1 MTDVDLHTVN
11 DALRHAGPHRTRPI
25 RFLRREHIAG
35 WQLKL
40 YTIATH
46 GQTARPE
53 FIDETLR
60 RVPDVYGSWGARG
73 SGRSGPT
80 LPAGSTGEPDPRH
93 GIGFVTAHD
102 ATTTCIAL
110 YYWWQS
116 FNELRLQIH
125 VGPKRDP
132 RAMTVWSEHAA
143 GCVWELEIVDFERR
157 AWLADVLANRAGPD
171 VERYLGRH
179 VDTEL

>member
-1 MTDVDLHTVN
+1 MTD
-11 DALRHAGPHRTRPI
+11 AELRSIHESLRLAGPHRTRPI
-25 RFLRREHIAG
+25 RFLRAERIAG
-35 WQLKL
+35 WRLKL

-60 RVPDVYGSWGARG
+60 RAPDVFGAWPG
-73 SGRSGPT
+73 
-80 LPAGSTGEPDPRH
+80 ATGDVRH
-93 GIGFVTAHD
+93 GVGFVTAHD
-102 ATTTCIAL
+102 AATACIAL

-116 FNELRLQIH
+116 FNELHLQIH
-125 VGPKRDP
+125 IGPRDDP
-132 RAMTVWSEHAA
+132 RAMTRFEGQAA

-157 AWLADVLANRAGPD
+157 AWLADVLANPAGPD

-179 VDTEL
+179 VDTEI